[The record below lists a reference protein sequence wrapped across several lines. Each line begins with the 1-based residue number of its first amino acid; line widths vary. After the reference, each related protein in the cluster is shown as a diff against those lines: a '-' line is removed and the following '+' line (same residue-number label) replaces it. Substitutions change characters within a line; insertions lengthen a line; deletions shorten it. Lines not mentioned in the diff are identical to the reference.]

1 MQISVK
7 NNIKEVTK
15 GLNDIQRKQIPFATA
30 RALTFTAKDGANYI
44 NKATTKF
51 IDRPNP
57 FTKRA
62 FAFMK
67 ATKETLTSM
76 VFAKDVQAEYLRH
89 IVDGGTRNRQRGKP
103 YPVSASKKLLDA
115 YGNFGKG
122 YSRIRSAKRKKNR
135 FIANING
142 TEGLWER
149 LPNNKLKL
157 LAGFEQR
164 NVSYRKSFP
173 VYELLTRFVNREF
186 IKKFTRSLESALR
199 TAR

>member
-1 MQISVK
+1 MISVK
-7 NNIKEVTK
+7 SNIKEVTK
-15 GLNDIQRKQIPFATA
+15 GLNNIQKKQIPFATA
-30 RALTFTAKDGANYI
+30 RALTFTAKDGAKFI

-57 FTKRA
+57 FTKKA

-67 ATKETLTSM
+67 ATKQTLTSS
-76 VFAKDVQAEYLRH
+76 VFAKDVQGTYLKH
-89 IVDGGTRNRQRGKP
+89 IIEGTTRNRRRGKP
-103 YPVSASKKLLDA
+103 YPVNASRSLLDA

-122 YSRIRSAKRKKNR
+122 FSRIRSAKRKKNR
-135 FIANING
+135 FIANIKG

-173 VYELLTRFVNREF
+173 VFELLTRFVQREF
-186 IKKFTRSLESALR
+186 TKKFQRSLSNALR

>member
-1 MQISVK
+1 MISVK
-7 NNIKEVTK
+7 SNIKEVTK
-15 GLNDIQRKQIPFATA
+15 GLNSLQRKQIPFATA
-30 RALTFTAKDGANYI
+30 RALTFTAKDGARYI
-44 NKATTKF
+44 NKISTKF

-62 FAFMK
+62 FAFLK
-67 ATKETLTSM
+67 ATKQTLTSS
-76 VFAKDVQAEYLRH
+76 VFAKDVQGSYLKH
-89 IVDGGTRNRQRGKP
+89 IIEGTTRNRRRGKP
-103 YPVSASKKLLDA
+103 YPVSASKGLLDA

-122 YSRIRSAKRKKNR
+122 YSRIRSAKKKKNR

-173 VYELLTRFVNREF
+173 VFELLTRFVNREF
-186 IKKFTRSLESALR
+186 TKKFQRSLSNALR